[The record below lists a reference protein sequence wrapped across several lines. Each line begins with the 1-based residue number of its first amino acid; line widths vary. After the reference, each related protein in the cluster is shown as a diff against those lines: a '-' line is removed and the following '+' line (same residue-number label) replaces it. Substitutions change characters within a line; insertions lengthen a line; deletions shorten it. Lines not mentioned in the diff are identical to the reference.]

1 MNYPNYKDI
10 NNINIKLLYINTK
23 NEKRIKQ
30 KFSVTFLSNE
40 FLNIN
45 YYLKSGL
52 PEYLQNKPVLFSFTD
67 GERNVIYVNDF
78 QFK

>member
-1 MNYPNYKDI
+1 MKKELNKNSV
-10 NNINIKLLYINTK
+10 LLFFC
-23 NEKRIKQ
+23 NE
-30 KFSVTFLSNE
+30 L
-40 FLNIN
+40 LNIN